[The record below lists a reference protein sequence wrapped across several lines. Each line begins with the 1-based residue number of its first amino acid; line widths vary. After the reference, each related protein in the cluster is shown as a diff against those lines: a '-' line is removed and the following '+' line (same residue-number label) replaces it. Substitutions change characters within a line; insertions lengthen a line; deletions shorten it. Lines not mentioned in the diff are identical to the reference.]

1 MEMPGPSLSSGEQKN
16 EKVLLPPKR
25 GTRVGTCPVLKNHLT
40 SREFF
45 ADLSLWDLWV
55 DCYQNCCQ
63 WIWERFWPNPQGEK
77 LIPRGWFTVLPCF
90 FFVFF
95 KLKFDGFVGWIH
107 EKVPVFFTCVP
118 LILSGFDW
126 MLDVMG
132 NVHSLVHGCCHL
144 LPNKSC
150 FFREKS
156 LKKNPW
162 GVGLV
167 PEKVCPPKVDL
178 LREQKSIKTV
188 LRERFCFV

>member
-1 MEMPGPSLSSGEQKN
+1 MGFHVSFRECSFCGNARAFTFKWGTKKWKSFAAPQKRYAGWDVSSFEKSPDFQGVFCRFVPLGSLGGLLSK
-16 EKVLLPPKR
+16 LLPMDLGEILAKPA
-25 GTRVGTCPVLKNHLT
+25 G
-40 SREFF
+40 RETHTTWVVYGF
-45 ADLSLWDLWV
+45 AV
-55 DCYQNCCQ
+55 
-63 WIWERFWPNPQGEK
+63 F
-77 LIPRGWFTVLPCF
+77 F

-167 PEKVCPPKVDL
+167 PEKVCP
-178 LREQKSIKTV
+178 QKST
-188 LRERFCFV
+188 F